1 MWSARQTENLEIVVR
16 FNYFP
21 SHFDSESEGV
31 LMIITS
37 YGLIVFQLVIWIGV
51 TFSKSSEAAKRK
63 YGVDLLGFA
72 YPAIPTRHEVCIEPN
87 LREDNNV
94 YD

>member
-16 FNYFP
+16 FNYFL

-51 TFSKSSEAAKRK
+51 AFSKSSEAANRK
-63 YGVDLLGFA
+63 YGIDLLGFA
-72 YPAIPTRHEVCIEPN
+72 YSAVPTRHEVSKKPHLYE
-87 LREDNNV
+87 
-94 YD
+94 